1 MRVQGWMILRD
12 TATLVEAAAR
22 TMMVQLRWD
31 ARVVE
36 LDSIGKEK
44 LLGSQKPFLKF
55 TRA

>member
-44 LLGSQKPFLKF
+44 LLVSPKPFLKF